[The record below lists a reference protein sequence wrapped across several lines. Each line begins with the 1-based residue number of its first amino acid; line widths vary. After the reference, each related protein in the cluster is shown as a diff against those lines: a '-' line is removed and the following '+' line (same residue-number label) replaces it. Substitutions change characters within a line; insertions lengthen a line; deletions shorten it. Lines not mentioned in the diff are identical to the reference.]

1 MSYLVFLIAVFLSAI
16 AAYYSVMGMI
26 AIFSAAAFPVA
37 LMAGGLEA
45 AKLITASW
53 LYRNWKI
60 APRFLKYY
68 LSIAVVILMFI
79 TSMGIF
85 GFLSQA
91 HLSQAVPTGEVVAK
105 VAIYDE
111 KIKTSR
117 ENIDANRKALRQ
129 MDEAVDQVL
138 SRSAD
143 EKGADKAVAIRKGQA
158 KERSRLQAEIYAEQ
172 VIVGKLN
179 EERAPIAAEV
189 RKVEAEVGPLKYIA
203 KLMYGDNPDANILE
217 KAVTWVIMVLIF
229 VFDPL
234 AVLLLIA
241 ANISFTKNYMPT
253 EPTPSRWSI
262 LLDKI
267 RNARPKWPSKNT
279 PSVTGATIA
288 PEPVLEKDVIQIA
301 SIKPATRVKKKRL
314 PVTPIKKT
322 ESPKKRKPAKVI
334 PVKAEVKEEQGK
346 LVAPLNRKKKIVADD
361 AIILSD
367 KIKVESITTDLE
379 ELYKDIVTEL
389 TPKKTKPKL
398 RGWFPETKK

>member
-16 AAYYSVMGMI
+16 AAYYSVMGMV
-26 AIFSAAAFPVA
+26 AIFSAAALPVA

-53 LYRNWKI
+53 LYRNWHI

-85 GFLSQA
+85 GFLSKA
-91 HLSQAVPTGEVVAK
+91 HLDQAVPTGEVVAK
-105 VAIYDE
+105 VAILDD
-111 KIKTSR
+111 KIKTAK
-117 ENIDANRKALRQ
+117 ENIDANRKALKQ
-129 MDEAVDQVL
+129 MDEAVDTTMG
-138 SRSAD
+138 RSTD
-143 EKGADKAVAIRKGQA
+143 EKGADKAVALRKGQQ
-158 KERSRLQAEIYAEQ
+158 KERTRIFADISSEQAAIARFS
-172 VIVGKLN
+172 

-203 KLMYGDNPDANILE
+203 KLMYGENPDANILE

-241 ANISFTKNYMPT
+241 ANISFTKNYMPK
-253 EPTPSRWSI
+253 EPKPSQWVT
-262 LLDKI
+262 LVDKI
-267 RNARPKWPSKNT
+267 RNAKPKWPVKKQPSGPAHTEHNT
-279 PSVTGATIA
+279 S
-288 PEPVLEKDVIQIA
+288 DVIQMA
-301 SIKPATRVKKKRL
+301 SIEPVKRTKKKSQ
-314 PVTPIKKT
+314 PVVPAKKV
-322 ESPKKRKPAKVI
+322 EPKKRKPAKVI
-334 PVKAEVKEEQGK
+334 PVNPAKSETTKQTP
-346 LVAPLNRKKKIVADD
+346 PLNKTKKIVADD
-361 AIILSD
+361 ATTSSD

-389 TPKKTKPKL
+389 TPKQLKPKKG
-398 RGWFPETKK
+398 GWFPETKK